1 LTPDSGWWDR
11 AKTPPQPE
19 TIPVRR
25 RDRIYALRKN
35 QHEATLE
42 TRIVHGV
49 GQELILSIDGGWLR
63 MRVFKAHEPEGMR
76 AAVRET
82 QTLLVREGWE

>member
-1 LTPDSGWWDR
+1 MTNSDWWDR

-19 TIPVRR
+19 TIPVRPGER
-25 RDRIYALRKN
+25 VCTLRKD
-35 QHEATLE
+35 QHAATLE

-63 MRVFKAHEPEGMR
+63 MRVFKKHEPEGMR
-76 AAVRET
+76 AAARET
-82 QTLLVREGWE
+82 QTWLVREGWE